1 MGKMIISLLA
11 AGLLTLA
18 IVVPALASAH
28 KTTFCHLTGNSIYT
42 VVDVSGGAIT
52 TYQNHDGD
60 YEWPFADVGATS
72 ELCAE
77 FAPTA

>member
-18 IVVPALASAH
+18 VVIPGFASTH
-28 KTTFCHLTGNSIYT
+28 KMTFCHLTGNSIYT
-42 VVDVSGGAIT
+42 VVDVSGDAIAT
-52 TYQNHDGD
+52 HQNHDGD
-60 YEWPFADVGATS
+60 YEWPFADVDATS

-77 FAPTA
+77 F